1 MRVSAPAT
9 SAAVQSRCVA
19 QTIAAAAVT
28 SGAANDVPSGVLAVS
43 EVCETPS
50 ALDAMTRIPCI
61 GATRSTCGPR
71 VEPFQTC
78 VEEPAFSPP
87 TPSTPGSKAG
97 NVFFAANPCVADRGN
112 HQRAPELQ
120 RAQGIDE
127 RTRRTGRRRD
137 VHDLR
142 AVLPQPAECLHEA
155 VLEHRLV
162 AGGRSE
168 DARREQRRVRRQPHD
183 AHVGPV
189 RDQDA
194 GDGGA
199 VPDRV
204 VRHALA
210 PGREVQQRR
219 LTGREAIVV
228 DARVGHADHHPRA
241 RSAC

>member
-1 MRVSAPAT
+1 MLVSAPAT

-28 SGAANDVPSGVLAVS
+28 RGAANDVPSGVLAVS
-43 EVCETPS
+43 AACETPS

-87 TPSTPGSKAG
+87 TPSTPGSEAG
-97 NVFFAANPCVADRGN
+97 NLVLRCEPLVADRGN
-112 HQRAPELQ
+112 HQRARQLQ
-120 RAQGIDE
+120 RAQGLDE
-127 RTRRTGRRRD
+127 RARRTGRRRD

-142 AVLPQPAECLHEA
+142 AVLTQPAECLHEA
-155 VLEHRLV
+155 VLEHCLG
-162 AGGRSE
+162 AGGRSD

-194 GDGGA
+194 GDGGT

-210 PGREVQQRR
+210 PGREMQQRR
-219 LTGREAIVV
+219 LDG
-228 DARVGHADHHPRA
+228 ARGDRRRCPSRPCRSPSPR